1 MIADTNNTAS
11 TLLRTSPLISYAVS
25 LTEYKRLPTKEVRI
39 GDLLLG
45 NFHPVRVQT
54 MTTTDTMD
62 TIGTVEQT
70 IRCIEAGAELVR
82 ITAPSKKEAENL
94 LNIKNELR
102 KRGYNTPLVADIHFT
117 PNAAEIAAR
126 IVEKVRVNPGNYVDK
141 KKFELIEYSDADYAE
156 EIDRI
161 RERFTPLV
169 KICKE
174 YGTAMR
180 IGTNHGSLSDRI
192 MSRYGDTPM
201 GMVESAME
209 FLRIA
214 RSESYHNIVL
224 SMKSSNPQ
232 VMVQAYRLLIKT
244 MHDEFGAIYPLHLG
258 VTEAG
263 DGEDGR
269 IKSAVGIGTLLE
281 DGIGDTIRVSL
292 TEDPE
297 LEIPVCRDLVKRYSH
312 HPGLPPTGEG
322 RQPHGASPVGE
333 VDKKLGSLK
342 SEERSAGS
350 SPVGGSRR
358 GAAGLPYSPFEY
370 KRRETFAVSN
380 IGDHHVP
387 AVIADLSKLQ
397 SISPKELQSV
407 GYTYDESS
415 DKWTIADTA
424 ADYIFTG
431 NKVLGFALPGTLKVI
446 VYPATWLQAEDKE
459 KYFPIWDDSG
469 YEKTTQRS
477 SINFVMMDCFS
488 DGTTVND
495 FTYLDAVANDPGVV
509 LCLSSTN
516 KNATQSVRRMFVE
529 LMNRGIKNPVILT
542 VDSNWQT
549 ADEHLIHYATEA
561 GALLLDGMG
570 DGVCFGMTSE
580 SYQLSAISNQQS
592 TDNDQ
597 RSRVNASGRNYLQ
610 STSVEQ
616 FINNTAFSIL
626 QATRTR
632 ISKTEYIS
640 CPSCGRTLF
649 DLQETTAKIRAVTN
663 HLKGVKIA
671 IMGCIVNGP
680 GEMADADFGYVGS
693 GVGKITLYKS
703 KEIVKR
709 NVPSEIAVD
718 ELINLLKES
727 DAWVEKTI

>member
-1 MIADTNNTAS
+1 MQ
-11 TLLRTSPLISYAVS
+11 LYCES
-25 LTEYKRLPTKEVRI
+25 LTHYKRLATREVKT

-62 TIGTVEQT
+62 TIATVEQS
-70 IRCIEAGAELVR
+70 IRCIEAGSELIR
-82 ITAPSKKEAENL
+82 ITAPSKNEAENL
-94 LNIKNELR
+94 LNIKKELR
-102 KRGYNTPLVADIHFT
+102 KRGYTTPIVADIHFT

-126 IVEKVRVNPGNYVDK
+126 IIEKVRVNPGNYVDK
-141 KKFELIEYSDADYAE
+141 KKFEQIEYTNAEYGE
-156 EIDRI
+156 EIERI

-192 MSRYGDTPM
+192 MSRYGDTAM

-214 RSESYHNIVL
+214 RGETYHNIVL

-232 VMVQAYRLLIKT
+232 VMVHAYRLLIKT
-244 MHDEFGAIYPLHLG
+244 MFDEFGEIYPLHLG

-297 LEIPVCRDLVKRYSH
+297 LEIPVCKDLVKRY
-312 HPGLPPTGEG
+312 E
-322 RQPHGASPVGE
+322 A
-333 VDKKLGSLK
+333 GSRK
-342 SEERSAGS
+342 SEDRNENHKKQTIRLQTSDL
-350 SPVGGSRR
+350 R
-358 GAAGLPYSPFEY
+358 LPYSPFEY
-370 KRRETFAVSN
+370 KRRETFSVDN
-380 IGDHHVP
+380 IGGKHVP
-387 AVIADLSKLQ
+387 VVIADLSKIEKITPSHLQ
-397 SISPKELQSV
+397 SI
-407 GYTYDESS
+407 GYTYDEAT
-415 DKWTIADTA
+415 DKWTIGDAA

-431 NKVLGFALPGTLKVI
+431 HQLLDFALPGTLKVI
-446 VYPATWLQAEDKE
+446 IYPAAWAESAKTPSSQSGE
-459 KYFPIWDDSG
+459 GRGEVYFPIFSDSG
-469 YEKTTQRS
+469 YAETESKNNKL
-477 SINFVMMDCFS
+477 NFVMIDCYS
-488 DGTTVND
+488 DSIDSSVHLEKLATD
-495 FTYLDAVANDPGVV
+495 SSVV
-509 LCLSSTN
+509 ICLSSTN
-516 KNATQSVRRMFVE
+516 SNAMQSVRRMFAE
-529 LMNRGIKNPVILT
+529 LINRNIKNPVVLIT
-542 VDSNWQT
+542 DSNLQT
-549 ADEHLIHYATEA
+549 PDEHLIHFATES
-561 GALLLDGMG
+561 GGLFLEGMG
-570 DGVCFGMTSE
+570 DGICLGYGGQSQMENMKATGRTYLIVKDI
-580 SYQLSAISNQQS
+580 YQF
-592 TDNDQ
+592 T
-597 RSRVNASGRNYLQ
+597 
-610 STSVEQ
+610 
-616 FINNTAFSIL
+616 NNTAFNIL

-693 GVGKITLYKS
+693 GPGKITLYRG
-703 KEIVKR
+703 KEVVKR
-709 NVPSEIAVD
+709 NVNSEVAVD

-727 DAWVEKTI
+727 EAWVEA

>member
-1 MIADTNNTAS
+1 MYCN
-11 TLLRTSPLISYAVS
+11 S
-25 LTEYKRLPTKEVRI
+25 LTNYSRLKTLEVRI

-45 NFHPVRVQT
+45 NGHPIRVQT

-62 TIGTVEQT
+62 TKGTVEQS

-94 LNIKNELR
+94 RVIRDELR
-102 KRGYNTPLVADIHFT
+102 KRGYTTPLVADIHFT

-141 KKFELIEYSDADYAE
+141 KKFEFIEYTDADYVD
-156 EIDRI
+156 EIERI

-169 KICKE
+169 SICKE

-214 RSESYHNIVL
+214 RAEQYHNIIL

-232 VMVQAYRLLIKT
+232 VMVQAYRLLVKT
-244 MHDEFGAIYPLHLG
+244 MQEEFSVCYPLHLG

-269 IKSAVGIGTLLE
+269 IKSAIGIGTLLE

-297 LEIPVCRDLVKRYSH
+297 FEIPVCRDIVNRYKDRAEKQQEI
-312 HPGLPPTGEG
+312 PFIDKPPYDPFMYRRRTTG
-322 RQPHGASPVGE
+322 S
-333 VDKKLGSLK
+333 
-342 SEERSAGS
+342 
-350 SPVGGSRR
+350 
-358 GAAGLPYSPFEY
+358 
-370 KRRETFAVSN
+370 VSN
-380 IGDHHVP
+380 IGSKQVP
-387 AVIADLSKLQ
+387 VVVSDMMHKPAINAGDLEVIGYRYSA
-397 SISPKELQSV
+397 EL
-407 GYTYDESS
+407 
-415 DKWTIADTA
+415 DKWNIGDAA
-424 ADYIFTG
+424 ADYLYTG
-431 NKVLGFALPGTLKVI
+431 NKILDFNLPGTLKVL
-446 VYPATWLQAEDKE
+446 VDHATWLSAPDQT
-459 KYFPIWDDSG
+459 KYHPVLRLEEYTASV
-469 YEKTTQRS
+469 ERS
-477 SINFVMMDCFS
+477 SILNFICFDVSRTNEWERILNLLAADATLIACLESRKRPSMMF
-488 DGTTVND
+488 
-495 FTYLDAVANDPGVV
+495 
-509 LCLSSTN
+509 
-516 KNATQSVRRMFVE
+516 VRRFIME
-529 LMNRGIKNPVILT
+529 MMQRGIQSPVIICVETSVL
-542 VDSNWQT
+542 SI
-549 ADEHLIHYATEA
+549 DEQLIHFSTEA
-561 GALLLDGMG
+561 GALFLEGMG
-570 DGVCFGMTSE
+570 DGIWLWNNMKDLPDLRVSGRTYLE
-580 SYQLSAISNQQS
+580 VRN
-592 TDNDQ
+592 NDQ
-597 RSRVNASGRNYLQ
+597 FL
-610 STSVEQ
+610 
-616 FINNTAFSIL
+616 NNTAFSIL

-649 DLQETTAKIRAVTN
+649 DLQETTAKIRSFTH

-693 GVGKITLYKS
+693 GPGKITLYKG

-709 NVPSEIAVD
+709 NVDSEIAVS
-718 ELINLLKES
+718 ELIELLKENS
-727 DAWVEKTI
+727 AWIDPQS